1 MKKGKTNPVKST
13 PSLRENDRVLIRNG
27 DGEERT
33 ITVRWLD
40 SKQGILSKP
49 DYERYYTPEALEY
62 GWGPPTWTV
71 IKKLPKKKK
80 SDPFVL
86 IGKK

>member
-1 MKKGKTNPVKST
+1 MKRKTVEKKKST
-13 PSLRENDRVLIRNG
+13 PVLKENDRVLIRN
-27 DGEERT
+27 DEGEERT

-49 DYERYYTPEALEY
+49 DYEQYYTPEALEF

-71 IKKLPKKKK
+71 VKKLPKKRKK
-80 SDPFVL
+80 
-86 IGKK
+86 